1 MRKLKL
7 DADTLRVESFAPAS
21 EAEERRGT
29 VRGHDFTELATCNF
43 RHWTCGITCNGGS
56 ACGGDT
62 SNCPNTY
69 AQTCFP
75 VCATGDVC

>member
-1 MRKLKL
+1 MKKLKL
-7 DADTLRVESFAPAS
+7 DVEHLSVDSFGTGAGGG
-21 EAEERRGT
+21 ERGT
-29 VRGHDFTELATCNF
+29 VEGHDFTELATCNI

-75 VCATGDVC
+75 VCGTGDVC

>member
-1 MRKLKL
+1 MKKLKL
-7 DADTLRVESFAPAS
+7 DIDQLRVDSFGADAG
-21 EAEERRGT
+21 EEGRGT

-69 AQTCFP
+69 VQTCFP
-75 VCATGDVC
+75 VCTTGDAC